1 MYARTCPRAKGWLL
15 ESAMSNESTTEVSG
29 APPQRAD
36 LATLF
41 GRSSMPAEIRSAG
54 GMRKLNWILGLPD
67 PGGWIRDL
75 VSSEFYLLTKDIGAA
90 DSGALIELASPD
102 QLQGLQDLDIWSKD
116 EVRFDRWI
124 GWLELARAANVD
136 TALRFLQATDS
147 EFYLRLLTS
156 RITVHDKDLDLD
168 MVPDHLQA
176 LQTPDFMYWVTIP
189 HEDAISEDLPMILK
203 LLWAA
208 DTDRLRTIFQ
218 AALFELPA
226 EVSTIQGRLRGGR
239 LLDMGFFPPSEALE
253 VYTYESPRAA
263 RESAREAL
271 AQDDVGQMSTYT
283 GSSQDLVLTDVE
295 APELLSAVISAL
307 EPERRATFAESMS
320 TLVGKVFMAE
330 TGDLSLTAHLP
341 DAGRRAARLTNLG
354 LAWLADESVERG
366 MRLVEFMGAEHFFR
380 IGYSLAFDLAR
391 RARRI
396 RRRAGV
402 AQGLS
407 LFGAPT
413 DSVLEGVAAAR
424 PVYFDGIDDEGG
436 TSWRDFATLAE
447 ICRVEVL
454 IDDADA
460 VLSFFED
467 RLGFSPQ
474 ALLDASMGGLSED
487 QRRELRLA
495 TLFRTGL
502 IQSLLSDEFLFQALS
517 REELAAFLKIGFDQ
531 DGGQVLPSKQLQETL
546 EQLATHMPD
555 SVERWARGALNDLG
569 LALGRVQAYDLDPR
583 YASELVLVQE
593 QSS

>member
-1 MYARTCPRAKGWLL
+1 
-15 ESAMSNESTTEVSG
+15 MSNESTNEVSD
-29 APPQRAD
+29 ASPRRAD

-41 GRSSMPAEIRSAG
+41 GRSAMPAEIRSAG
-54 GMRKLNWILGLPD
+54 GMRKLNWILSLPD

-75 VSSEFYLLTKDIGAA
+75 ASGEFYLLTKDIGAA
-90 DSGALIELASPD
+90 DSGALMELASLD
-102 QLQGLQDLDIWSKD
+102 QLQWVQDLDIWSKD

-124 GWLELARAANVD
+124 GWLELARSASIDA
-136 TALRFLQATDS
+136 ALRFLQATDS
-147 EFYLRLLTS
+147 ELYLRLLTS

-168 MVPDHLQA
+168 MVSDHLQA

-218 AALFELPA
+218 AALFELPSA
-226 EVSTIQGRLRGGR
+226 VSTIQGRLRGGR
-239 LLDMGFFPPSEALE
+239 LLDMGFYPPAEALE
-253 VYTYESPRAA
+253 VYTYEAPGPA
-263 RESAREAL
+263 REQARTAL
-271 AQDDVGQMSTYT
+271 TQDEPCPLSSHV
-283 GSSQDLVLTDVE
+283 GSSQDLLLTDVE
-295 APELLSAVISAL
+295 APDLLGAVISAL
-307 EPERRATFAESMS
+307 EPDRRASFAESMS
-320 TLVGKVFMAE
+320 ALVGKVFMAE

-354 LAWLADESVERG
+354 LAWLADESVDRAT
-366 MRLVEFMGAEHFFR
+366 RLIDLMGAEHFFR
-380 IGYSLAFDLAR
+380 VGYSLAFDLAR

-436 TSWRDFATLAE
+436 TSWRDFATQAE

-454 IDDADA
+454 LDDADA

-474 ALLDASMGGLSED
+474 ALLEASLGGLSDD

-502 IQSLLSDEFLFQALS
+502 IQSLLSDEFLFQPLS
-517 REELAAFLKIGFDQ
+517 REELAAFLKVGFDQ
-531 DGGQVLPSKQLQETL
+531 EGGHVRPSKQLQEAL
-546 EQLATHMPD
+546 DHLATQMPE
-555 SVERWARGALNDLG
+555 SVERWARGALGDLG
-569 LALGRVQAYDLDPR
+569 LALGRVQTHDLDPR

-593 QSS
+593 QTA